1 MSVLQR
7 LVYRL
12 PPSLRR
18 GLRRLPGADRARA
31 VIAGRPGAGAA
42 VSSSLRPV
50 VYLPTW
56 VRWDS
61 MRQRPQYLLQ
71 AFAAL
76 GHPVFFVDPLEPELR
91 IVDGVTL
98 VPGLEHVP
106 SRDVILYVHFAP
118 LRHLF
123 DSFSN
128 AAVVYDILDD
138 LSIYDEDEV
147 GMPEERRVRSH
158 HPAVMA
164 RADVVIV
171 SNAVLGEKHL
181 VERPDLIHVGN
192 GVDVERFSRPVARPA
207 DLVDDGRRVVGYH
220 GMVSYWFDFD
230 LLEQV
235 AAMRPDLRFV
245 LVGPTDHRVA
255 ERASQVALR
264 PNIEFLGERPSDSM
278 PAYAQSFDVGTVWFQ
293 VNELTRG
300 VTPLKVYEYL
310 AAGVGCVST
319 PLPACVEEPV
329 VRTGADAP
337 EFAAQLDLAMED
349 HGDSRLRLAAAA
361 HDWKVTLGPV
371 IARLDEL
378 QVLRVP

>member
-1 MSVLQR
+1 MSKLQH

-12 PPSLRR
+12 PLSLRR
-18 GLRRLPGADRARA
+18 GLRRIPGADRARA
-31 VIAGRPGAGAA
+31 VIAGKPGGQGPR
-42 VSSSLRPV
+42 SGMLRPV

-76 GHPVFFVDPLEPELR
+76 GHPVFFVDPLEPAVR
-91 IVDGVTL
+91 SVDGVTI

-106 SRDVILYVHFAP
+106 SQDVILYVHFAP

-123 DSFSN
+123 GSFSN
-128 AAVVYDILDD
+128 AALVYDILDD
-138 LSIYDEDEV
+138 LSIYDQDEG

-164 RADVVIV
+164 MADVVIV
-171 SNAVLGEKHL
+171 SNQVLGEKHL
-181 VERPDLIHVGN
+181 LERSDVIHVGN
-192 GVDVERFSRPVARPA
+192 GVDVRLFSQLAGRPA
-207 DLVDDGRRVVGYH
+207 DLVSDGRPIVGYH

-230 LLEQV
+230 LLEEV
-235 AAMRPDLRFV
+235 ARARPDLRFV
-245 LVGPTDHRVA
+245 LVGPTDERVA
-255 ERASQVALR
+255 ERAARVAGLA
-264 PNIEFLGERPSDSM
+264 NVEFIGERPSDTM
-278 PAYAQSFDVGTVWFQ
+278 PAYVQSFDVGTVWFQ

-319 PLPACVEEPV
+319 PLPACVDEPA
-329 VRTGADAP
+329 VRIAANAS
-337 EFAAQLDLAMED
+337 EFTAQLDLAAAD
-349 HGDSRLRLAAAA
+349 RGDPRLRQAAEER
-361 HDWKVTLGPV
+361 DWKAVLAPV
-371 IARLDEL
+371 VARLDQL
-378 QVLRVP
+378 GVLRVP